1 MERELGRDGE
11 GAGNK
16 KVRRRAAFYTTGLEP
31 TRVLHVDRVLRSS
44 VKYELG
50 MRKQNDPER
59 TRRLSQDTR
68 INAKRSKR

>member
-1 MERELGRDGE
+1 MVRGLKKARDGVE
-11 GAGNK
+11 P
-16 KVRRRAAFYTTGLEP
+16 AFYTTGSEP
-31 TRVLHVDRVLRSS
+31 TRALHVDRVLRSS